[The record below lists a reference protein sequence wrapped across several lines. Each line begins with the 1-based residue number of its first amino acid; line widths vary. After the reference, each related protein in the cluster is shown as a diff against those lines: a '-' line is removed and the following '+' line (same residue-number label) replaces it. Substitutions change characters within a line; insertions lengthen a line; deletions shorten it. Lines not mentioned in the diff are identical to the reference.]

1 MGAKPS
7 SLGEL
12 RKSEWSEKKF
22 AARTVKDELRENL
35 LRKLRAGDE
44 LFPGIRGYD
53 DTVIPQIIN
62 AILSRHHFIL
72 LGLRGQAKTRIL
84 RDLVNFLDPEIP
96 VVEGCEINDNPYR
109 PICRACRDRAK
120 SEGDALPVAW
130 LSRERRYVEKLATPD
145 VTIADI
151 IGDVDPIRAA
161 KGGRDLSDELTIH
174 YGLLPRANRGLFA
187 INELPDLAGKIQV
200 GLFNIMQEGDVQVKG
215 YPVRLPLDV
224 LLVFTANPEDYT
236 ARGKIITPLKDRIGS
251 EIRTHYPATLE
262 EGIAITSQE
271 SWTRRDGHAI
281 EIPAYI
287 REVVEEI
294 VFQAREDK
302 RVDRRS
308 GVSQRLPI
316 SCLENVVSSAEHRA
330 VRNGEKTAVARVA
343 DIYSAIPS
351 MTGKFELEYEGELR
365 GAENIARELIR
376 SAMGKT
382 FTKYFSDANLQSVVQ
397 WFEAGGELKFAAAG
411 KTAEHLAEL
420 RKVEGLFDHAAALGV
435 SAKDDAGIHVAA
447 AEFVLEGLWAHK
459 RISRSEERGFFAEPR
474 KVPEPRE
481 GQSRMPRR
489 QFN

>member
-1 MGAKPS
+1 MAAKPG

-12 RKSEWSEKKF
+12 RKSQWSGTKY
-22 AARTVKDELRENL
+22 ADRTVKDELRENL
-35 LRKLRAGDE
+35 LCKLRRREE

-53 DTVIPQIIN
+53 DTVIPQITN

-84 RDLVNFLDPEIP
+84 RDLVNFLDDEIP
-96 VVEGCEINDNPYR
+96 AIEGCEINDNPYR

-120 SEGDALPVAW
+120 SERDALPIAW
-130 LSRERRYVEKLATPD
+130 LPRQRRYVEKLATPD

-161 KGGRDLSDELTIH
+161 KGGHDLSDELTIH

-187 INELPDLAGKIQV
+187 INELPDLASKIQV
-200 GLFNIMQEGDVQVKG
+200 GLFNIMQEGDVQIKG

-271 SWTRRDGHAI
+271 SWTLRDGHEI
-281 EIPAYI
+281 EIPPYI
-287 REVVEEI
+287 REVVEEV

-302 RVDRRS
+302 RIDRRS

-316 SCLENVVSSAEHRA
+316 SCLENVVSSAEQRT
-330 VRNGEKTAVARVA
+330 VRNGEDAVVARVA

-376 SAMGKT
+376 SAVGKT
-382 FTKYFSDANLQSVVQ
+382 FTRYFSDANLQSVVQ
-397 WFEAGGELKFAAAG
+397 WFESGGELKFAASG

-420 RKVEGLFDHAAALGV
+420 KKVQGLFDHTAALGV
-435 SAKDDAGIHVAA
+435 NAKDDAGIQVAA